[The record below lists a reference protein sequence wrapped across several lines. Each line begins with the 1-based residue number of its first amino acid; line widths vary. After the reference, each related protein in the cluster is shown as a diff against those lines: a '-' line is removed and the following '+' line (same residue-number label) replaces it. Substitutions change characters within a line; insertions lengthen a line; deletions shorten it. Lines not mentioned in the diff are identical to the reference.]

1 MTKVLSQSRK
11 WGLALLGVALQAVSA
26 GVLPE
31 KYQPWGAVVVA
42 LATALGVYHVP
53 NAAAPGMQSE

>member
-1 MTKVLSQSRK
+1 MLNVLSPQVRK
-11 WGLALLGVALQAVSA
+11 YAVAVIGVLVQVASA

-31 KYQPWGAVVVA
+31 KYQPWAAVVVA

-53 NAAAPGMQSE
+53 NATPDDGA